1 MKELI
6 IEIKATGK
14 YTTQEL
20 ENYIVWQL
28 RGGALHSENPFIKDK
43 SEAEIIDCKC
53 YQDSIINEPENKKT

>member
-1 MKELI
+1 MEKFI
-6 IEIKATGK
+6 IEVKAIGK

-28 RGGALHSENPFIKDK
+28 RGGALHCENPFIKDK

-53 YQDSIINEPENKKT
+53 YQDSITNESENKKT